1 MITKKHLSQCAN
13 HKPLIILASA
23 STSRRQQL
31 KTLGFDFKVEVS
43 GIDEDIYKCQ
53 PTDCDL
59 STKKPLEGKVTTS
72 STLAGQVP
80 FKTLSMGPIAQK
92 IAQAKVEKVV
102 QKYPKALVMGGDQMA
117 CLGNQIFNKPVT
129 SQKAIQT
136 LGQLQGKT
144 HILFTALYIRYGKKS
159 FSHLEVNKMTMR
171 SLSKNQITAYVQKA
185 QPLECAGAYA
195 LERGGLCLF
204 EKIDTKDQSAVIG
217 FPLITLLNQLVLWR
231 VPLPFLTLNPRG

>member
-1 MITKKHLSQCAN
+1 MTTKKHLSQRAN
-13 HKPLIILASA
+13 HKPLMILASA

-31 KTLGFDFKVEVS
+31 KTLSLDFKVEVS
-43 GIDEDIYKCQ
+43 GIDEDIYKCP

-59 STKKPLEGKVTTS
+59 STKKPLEGKVTTPP
-72 STLAGQVP
+72 AGQVP
-80 FKTLSMGPIAQK
+80 LKTLSMGAIAQK

-117 CLGNQIFNKPVT
+117 CLGDQIFNKPVT

-144 HILFTALYIRYGKKS
+144 HILFTALHIRYGKKS

-217 FPLITLLNQLVLWR
+217 FPLITLLNQLVRLG